1 VEIAKAVTTLDV
13 LLEQI
18 AVAQETAR
26 AAITLAKQAEANA
39 KDVDMERAARLT
51 EELRARLD
59 DLAGAIAQRV
69 DGLRELRDK
78 VAAEAPSPPPDPVAA
93 IREKV
98 LATSKMESLSDAQ
111 KALKAAERELSSDDV
126 KGTDAAAK
134 LLSIVRYRMGDTLLK
149 QASLETGPVT
159 RENLMN
165 QAADKFNDA
174 RKGKDSANTG
184 EGSSLHAVALLRV
197 VQIESALRN
206 AYKER
211 SDRQPEVISNMQ
223 AAKAHDEAAKQ
234 ALGKIERLHS
244 TETLPN
250 GRKVVDEAKAA
261 LQRSR

>member
-126 KGTDAAAK
+126 KG
-134 LLSIVRYRMGDTLLK
+134 
-149 QASLETGPVT
+149 
-159 RENLMN
+159 N
-165 QAADKFNDA
+165 
-174 RKGKDSANTG
+174 
-184 EGSSLHAVALLRV
+184 
-197 VQIESALRN
+197 
-206 AYKER
+206 
-211 SDRQPEVISNMQ
+211 
-223 AAKAHDEAAKQ
+223 
-234 ALGKIERLHS
+234 
-244 TETLPN
+244 
-250 GRKVVDEAKAA
+250 
-261 LQRSR
+261 